1 MESATLRARQA
12 PLKERYK
19 AEPESALVTSHA
31 EGRLDAADIA
41 CHVTGWRGTV
51 EAGLHPA
58 TGGDGSQACSA
69 DILLRALVACT
80 GVTLNSVATAMGVQL
95 DDVTIRAEG
104 DWDARGTLGI
114 SKEVPVGIQDI
125 RLRVTIDSPADA
137 ATLDK
142 LLTLTER
149 FCVIYQTLAH
159 PPRLSLE
166 RRETAAA

>member
-1 MESATLRARQA
+1 MDATSLRARQA
-12 PLKERYK
+12 PVKDRYK
-19 AEPESALVTSHA
+19 QDPAQARVTSHA
-31 EGRLDAADIA
+31 EGRVGSEDIA

-58 TGGDGSQACSA
+58 AGGDGSQACSA

-80 GVTLNSVATAMGVQL
+80 GVTLKSVATAMGVRL
-95 DDVTIRAEG
+95 NDAVIRAEG
-104 DWDARGTLGI
+104 DWDARGTLGM
-114 SKEVPVGIQDI
+114 SKETPVGITDI
-125 RLRVTIDSPADA
+125 RLIIAIDSDADA

-149 FCVIYQTLAH
+149 FCVIYQTLSN

-166 RRETAAA
+166 RKNAGAT